1 MLSFIR
7 NPKDFGAGLLY
18 AVLGGAAVI
27 MAREYHFGT
36 AERMGPGYFPSL
48 IGGCLIFIGV
58 TSILRSTIVTAGGV
72 TPFAWRPFI
81 LIGAS
86 VVLFAAT
93 LPRIGLIPALVI
105 LLVTAASARYAA
117 RFSLIGVAAA
127 ALLIAFC
134 ALVFVKGLG
143 LSMPLFDPWLGM

>member
-1 MLSFIR
+1 M
-7 NPKDFGAGLLY
+7 
-18 AVLGGAAVI
+18 
-27 MAREYHFGT
+27 
-36 AERMGPGYFPSL
+36 
-48 IGGCLIFIGV
+48 IGIA
-58 TSILRSTIVTAGGV
+58 SILRATIVSGDGV
-72 TPFAWRPFI
+72 TAFAWRPFI

-86 VVLFAAT
+86 VVLFAGA

-143 LSMPLFDPWLGM
+143 LSMPLFGPWLGG